1 MARQYFSSDG
11 GVINETVNKQYV
23 SSDGGVVNETGGST
37 SATSTISWT
46 ESNDTCSITAS
57 VSVNATGTISWTEA
71 DDVTSIT
78 VNVSVGSVS
87 SSLNWTEAN
96 DTMSVTASVATSG
109 GTLTTGAFKNNTGSV
124 LASLSGLTVAVLD
137 LTAMT
142 FVKVFTSQTTNGSGV
157 MVITD
162 PLIVA
167 GTQYAV
173 VTKNASN
180 VLGVEKYQAT

>member
-11 GVINETVNKQYV
+11 GLINETVNKQYV
-23 SSDGGVVNETGGST
+23 SSEGGVVNETGGST

-46 ESNDTCSITAS
+46 EANDTCAITS
-57 VSVNATGTISWTEA
+57 TVSVNATGTISWTEA
-71 DDVTSIT
+71 NDTASVTINVVQSNVTST
-78 VNVSVGSVS
+78 MS
-87 SSLNWTEAN
+87 WTEAT

-124 LASLSGLTVAVLD
+124 LANLTGLTVTVLD
-137 LTAMT
+137 LTTMT
-142 FVKVFTSQTTNGSGV
+142 FIKVFTGQTTNGSGV
-157 MVITD
+157 MIIND
-162 PLIVA
+162 ALFNA

-180 VLGVEKYQAT
+180 ILGVEKYQAT